1 MTSMVTQLNSIVS
14 GAESE
19 VKNIKSNIGEHIKNN
34 MSKFELGINKKF
46 EELDIE
52 INPIKEGYSESRT
65 LLEKLQKIIT
75 KFRNL
80 T

>member
-1 MTSMVTQLNSIVS
+1 TSMVTQLSSIVS
-14 GAESE
+14 EAESE
-19 VKNIKSNIGEHIKNN
+19 VKNIKSNIDEDIKNN
-34 MSKFELGINKKF
+34 MSKFEVGINKKF
-46 EELDIE
+46 EELDTE
-52 INPIKEGYSESRT
+52 INPIKEGYSEGRI